1 MRLTIFLALL
11 TCLQPFVAAAQE
23 SSPFPSVPIN
33 AETLRIQAEA
43 DELYERADYE
53 RAFSIYH
60 DELAPLGD
68 KYGQYMVGFMYLAGN
83 GVPED
88 RVAASA
94 WYRLATERGTREFVR
109 TRDRLVKALA
119 LDAEQKSESDRM
131 FIELRKEYGDLALM
145 MEAACVDQKRLQ
157 ERTGSRLSA
166 SSSPLLILRP
176 GHIASTQTGE
186 QYYGQIEQRLHAR
199 LEFIAAATNIDI
211 IDINKMDFSTLE
223 SKVDQHL
230 EELD

>member
-1 MRLTIFLALL
+1 MRLTILLALL

-33 AETLRIQAEA
+33 AETLRTQAEA
-43 DELYERADYE
+43 DELYDRANYE

-94 WYRLATERGTREFVR
+94 WYRLAAERGTRESVR
-109 TRDRLVKALA
+109 ARDRLVKA

-145 MEAACVDQKRLQ
+145 MEAACIDQKLLQ

-166 SSSPLLILRP
+166 SSSPLLIVRP